1 MGGSSRRVA
10 HVPTHRRHPCSQ
22 KPKSTR
28 VRHVRFARAALRG
41 NAAQSGNVC
50 SRNGV
55 YTSMRSLLF
64 LLAFAVVAAAPA
76 RAQRADT
83 LRLSIEDAVATA
95 QRVSDETRL
104 AAAVVDVA
112 DAQVGT
118 ARATALPQ
126 VRLNSTYTHAYQNA
140 RAQAV
145 GSVFNQPNT
154 YNANLSI
161 SQTFFQGGRIL
172 GGIRAAS
179 ATRSASRY
187 LETEVKTLLTIDVQ
201 RAYLNV
207 LFTTR
212 LEEIQRNNLALA
224 DARLTQV
231 RQLLGAGRAA
241 RYDMLRASVERANI
255 EPTVIQAHNDRQL
268 AELDFKRLL
277 NIPVDR
283 PLVLTTVVDPSA
295 VRAMLASFEDST
307 ATPDRA
313 SVHAAELN
321 LRSREA
327 SIAVARADLLP
338 SLTLTFNTGYQ
349 AFPPPGFGFPDRFGQ
364 AEKAFCRTANP
375 TQACQNGGW
384 FSDRTIAATFSSPL
398 FDGFRA
404 KSNIDFARAQ
414 AHLAET
420 QLQQE
425 RETVALEVARARA
438 ELERSR
444 SVFAARQQTS
454 SEAQEAFQLASLRY
468 SRGLSTQLEVS
479 DAQFALLT
487 AQSSEARATYDLYLA
502 SAELARSLGR
512 PIPFPP
518 SAQAQPSRRSD
529 DGAR

>member
-1 MGGSSRRVA
+1 MS
-10 HVPTHRRHPCSQ
+10 
-22 KPKSTR
+22 
-28 VRHVRFARAALRG
+28 
-41 NAAQSGNVC
+41 N
-50 SRNGV
+50 
-55 YTSMRSLLF
+55 
-64 LLAFAVVAAAPA
+64 
-76 RAQRADT
+76 
-83 LRLSIEDAVATA
+83 A
-95 QRVSDETRL
+95 QRVSDEARI

-112 DAQVGT
+112 DAAVGT

-126 VRLNSTYTHAYQNA
+126 VRLNTTYTHAYQNA
-140 RAQAV
+140 RGQAV
-145 GSVFNQPNT
+145 GQVFNQPNT

-172 GGIRAAS
+172 SGIRAAS
-179 ATRSASRY
+179 ALRSASRFD
-187 LETEVKTLLTIDVQ
+187 EIESKTQLTIDVQ
-201 RAYLNV
+201 RSYLNV

-224 DARLTQV
+224 DARLVQV
-231 RQLLGAGRAA
+231 RQLLSAGRAA
-241 RYDMLRASVERANI
+241 RYDVLRASVERANL

-283 PLVLTTVVDPSA
+283 PLVLTTVVDPNA
-295 VRAMLASFEDST
+295 VRTMLASFDDST
-307 ATPDRA
+307 AAPDRA
-313 SVHAAELN
+313 SVHAAEL
-321 LRSREA
+321 LVRSREA

-338 SLTLTFNTGYQ
+338 SLSLTFNTGYQ
-349 AFPPPGFGFPDRFGQ
+349 AFPPRGFGFPDRFGQ
-364 AEKAFCRTANP
+364 AANQFCQPGASSS
-375 TQACQNGGW
+375 QVCQNGGW
-384 FSDRTIAATFSSPL
+384 FSDRSLTATFSIPI
-398 FDGFRA
+398 FDGLRA
-404 KSNIDFARAQ
+404 KSNIDLARAQ
-414 AHLAET
+414 THLAET

-425 RETVALEVARARA
+425 RETVALEVARAHA

-444 SVFAARQQTS
+444 SVFVARQQTS
-454 SEAQEAFQLASLRY
+454 SEAQEAFQLASLRF

>member
-1 MGGSSRRVA
+1 VS
-10 HVPTHRRHPCSQ
+10 
-22 KPKSTR
+22 
-28 VRHVRFARAALRG
+28 
-41 NAAQSGNVC
+41 N
-50 SRNGV
+50 
-55 YTSMRSLLF
+55 
-64 LLAFAVVAAAPA
+64 
-76 RAQRADT
+76 
-83 LRLSIEDAVATA
+83 A
-95 QRVSDETRL
+95 QRVSDEARI

-112 DAQVGT
+112 DAAVGT

-126 VRLNSTYTHAYQNA
+126 VRLNTTYTHAYQNA
-140 RAQAV
+140 RGQAV
-145 GSVFNQPNT
+145 GQVFNQPNT

-172 GGIRAAS
+172 SGIRAAS
-179 ATRSASRY
+179 ALRSASRFD
-187 LETEVKTLLTIDVQ
+187 EIESKTQLTIDVQ
-201 RAYLNV
+201 RSYLNV

-224 DARLTQV
+224 DARLVQV
-231 RQLLGAGRAA
+231 RQLLSAGRAA
-241 RYDMLRASVERANI
+241 RYDVLRASVERANL

-283 PLVLTTVVDPSA
+283 PLVLTTVVDPNA
-295 VRAMLASFEDST
+295 VRTMLASFDDST
-307 ATPDRA
+307 AAPDRA
-313 SVHAAELN
+313 SVHAAEL
-321 LRSREA
+321 LVRSREA

-338 SLTLTFNTGYQ
+338 SLSLTFNTGYQ
-349 AFPPPGFGFPDRFGQ
+349 AFPPRGFGFPDRFGQ
-364 AEKAFCRTANP
+364 AANQFCQPGASSS
-375 TQACQNGGW
+375 QVCQNGGW
-384 FSDRTIAATFSSPL
+384 FSDRSLTATFSIPI
-398 FDGFRA
+398 FDGLRA
-404 KSNIDFARAQ
+404 KSNIDLARAQ
-414 AHLAET
+414 THLAET

-444 SVFAARQQTS
+444 SVFVARQQTS
-454 SEAQEAFQLASLRY
+454 SEAQEAFQLASLRF

>member
-1 MGGSSRRVA
+1 MS
-10 HVPTHRRHPCSQ
+10 
-22 KPKSTR
+22 
-28 VRHVRFARAALRG
+28 
-41 NAAQSGNVC
+41 N
-50 SRNGV
+50 
-55 YTSMRSLLF
+55 
-64 LLAFAVVAAAPA
+64 
-76 RAQRADT
+76 
-83 LRLSIEDAVATA
+83 A
-95 QRVSDETRL
+95 QRVSDEARI

-112 DAQVGT
+112 DAAVGT

-126 VRLNSTYTHAYQNA
+126 VRLNTTYTHAYQNA
-140 RAQAV
+140 RGQAV
-145 GSVFNQPNT
+145 GQVFNQPNT

-172 GGIRAAS
+172 SGIRAAS
-179 ATRSASRY
+179 ALRSASRFD
-187 LETEVKTLLTIDVQ
+187 EIESKTQLTIDVQ
-201 RAYLNV
+201 RSYLNV

-224 DARLTQV
+224 DARLVQV
-231 RQLLGAGRAA
+231 RQLLSAGRAA
-241 RYDMLRASVERANI
+241 RYDVLRASVERANL

-283 PLVLTTVVDPSA
+283 PLVLTTVVDPNA
-295 VRAMLASFEDST
+295 VRTMLASFDDST
-307 ATPDRA
+307 AAPDRA
-313 SVHAAELN
+313 SVHAAEL
-321 LRSREA
+321 LVRSREA

-338 SLTLTFNTGYQ
+338 SLSLTFNTGYQ
-349 AFPPPGFGFPDRFGQ
+349 AFPPRGFGFPDRFGQ
-364 AEKAFCRTANP
+364 AANQFCQPGASSS
-375 TQACQNGGW
+375 QVCQNGGW
-384 FSDRTIAATFSSPL
+384 FSDRSLTATFSIPI
-398 FDGFRA
+398 FDGLRA
-404 KSNIDFARAQ
+404 KSNIDLARAQ
-414 AHLAET
+414 THLAET

-444 SVFAARQQTS
+444 SVFVARQQTS
-454 SEAQEAFQLASLRY
+454 SEAQEAFQLASLRF